1 MLVSFLVIVGLLLY
15 VVLYFVYGRYLA
27 RDVVRVTDEPTPAV
41 RLYDGVDFVP
51 ANKYVLFGHHFASVA
66 GAAPIVGPAIG
77 IAWGWAPA
85 LLWVW
90 LGNAFIGAVHDY
102 LSLMSS
108 VRYDG
113 HSVQWIAGRV
123 IKQRTRY
130 IFAVFIFF
138 VLILVVA
145 AFGAVLGKVFIKQPA
160 VPTAYLIKIVGA
172 FILGALLYR
181 LRVPLAVGT
190 LFAIVWLAGSIFF
203 GKAFPIKATY
213 QVWMVVF
220 FFYIIIAS
228 AIPVH
233 ILLQPR
239 DYMNAWLLVGGLV
252 LGGVALILSPAKASL
267 PAFASFSPKI
277 VAGQPSPFWPVVVLI
292 IACGSL
298 SGFHSLV
305 ASGTSSKQL
314 SKEEEGLFVGYGG
327 MLAEGFLST
336 IVVASIVGYGLK
348 VLSPDMAAKVKQAYA
363 ANILKAEKSVGGPV
377 GFFSKSYGTAVHEV
391 LGLPKDFMV
400 ILASM
405 WVAAFAMTTLDTT
418 NRLARYTL
426 TELFEPLER
435 VSEGL
440 YNFLTNRWVA
450 SVIPAFIGI
459 ALAWTGAWTV
469 IWPAFGGANQMLA
482 SIALLTAAAWVMRV
496 QRSRGAMVVVPAL
509 FLWFTVTSALVWYLY
524 KAIPVFMHKSPVRAY
539 VLGGFVLIMLLL
551 NLILIFDFFTS
562 KPEEVAV
569 SYESE

>member
-1 MLVSFLVIVGLLLY
+1 MQVSFLVIGGIVLYVLLY
-15 VVLYFVYGRYLA
+15 FLYGRYLA
-27 RDVVRVTDEPTPAV
+27 NNVVRVTDEPTPAV

-51 ANKYVLFGHHFASVA
+51 ANKYVLFGHHFASIA

-113 HSVQWIAGRV
+113 HSVQWIAGKV

-145 AFGAVLGKVFIKQPA
+145 AFGAVLGKLFIKQPA
-160 VPTAYLIKIVGA
+160 VPTAYLIKIIGA

-181 LRVPLAVGT
+181 LRVPLALGT
-190 LFAIVWLAGSIFF
+190 VFAIAWLIGSIFL
-203 GKAFPIKATY
+203 GKFLPIKASY
-213 QVWMVVF
+213 QTWMIVF

-233 ILLQPR
+233 VLLQPR
-239 DYMNAWLLVGGLV
+239 DYMNAWLLVGGLI
-252 LGGVALILSPAKASL
+252 LGGLALILSPAKAVF

-314 SKEEEGLFVGYGG
+314 SKEVEGLFVGYGG

-336 IVVASIVGYGLK
+336 IVVASIVGYGLQ
-348 VLSPDMAAKVKQAYA
+348 VLPKDVAAKVTQDFA

-377 GFFSKSYGTAVHEV
+377 GFFSKSYGTAVHSV

-426 TELFEPLER
+426 TELFEPLEK

-440 YNFLTNRWVA
+440 YNLLTNRWVA
-450 SVIPAFIGI
+450 SLIPAAIGI
-459 ALAWTGAWTV
+459 GLAWSGAWTV

-482 SIALLTAAAWVMRV
+482 SIALLTAAAWVVKV
-496 QRSRGAMVVVPAL
+496 QRSKGFMVVIPAL
-509 FLWFTVTSALVWYLY
+509 LLWFTVSCALVWFLI
-524 KAIPVFMHKSPVRAY
+524 KAIPVFMAKNPVRAY
-539 VLGGFVLIMLLL
+539 ILGGFVVIMLLL
-551 NLILIFDFFTS
+551 NLILIFDYFTS
-562 KPEEVAV
+562 KPEGV
-569 SYESE
+569 SAYESE